1 MIPFQERKKIRKI
14 LYSKTSL
21 FILAVFLFVVSNGAW
36 RIYQKAAIARTERD
50 RAAQS
55 LADLQARTTELQ
67 TSLARIQSQRG
78 VEEDVRKKYTVARP
92 GEDVV
97 VVVDDSAK
105 KSENSEASSTPS
117 IWARITSFFGF

>member
-1 MIPFQERKKIRKI
+1 MIPFQERKKIRKT

-21 FILAVFLFVVSNGAW
+21 VVLAIVLFVVSNGAW
-36 RIYQKAAIARTERD
+36 HIYQKAAIARAERD

-67 TSLARIQSQRG
+67 ASLARIQSERG

-97 VVVDDSAK
+97 VVVDDTNK
-105 KSENSEASSTPS
+105 KSENSQASSTPGV
-117 IWARITSFFGF
+117 WARMGAFFGF